1 MSNGTCVK
9 TAYFNY
15 STKSRSFPIIW
26 DMNTKKHL
34 NSNDVKGLKLK
45 YIERYQ
51 LQMKTNRGSNTTNK

>member
-1 MSNGTCVK
+1 M
-9 TAYFNY
+9 
-15 STKSRSFPIIW
+15 IW

-34 NSNDVKGLKLK
+34 SSNDIKGLKLK